1 MNEILLQIEM
11 MLWEILQTSSEQWPV
26 DLVHVA
32 DVGDPDAQCMV
43 QYIYW
48 YLHLPPK
55 NTQM

>member
-1 MNEILLQIEM
+1 MNEILHQIEM

-43 QYIYW
+43 QYIY
-48 YLHLPPK
+48 LHLPPK